1 MKEKSNGLKERQPYQ
16 PPHVEIIEIEVQGVL
31 CGSALLG
38 NSTESVT
45 TETFIFP

>member
-1 MKEKSNGLKERQPYQ
+1 MKENDTTLKRRPYLA
-16 PPHVEIIEIEVQGVL
+16 PRSEVLEIEQCNVL
-31 CGSALLG
+31 CSSALLG